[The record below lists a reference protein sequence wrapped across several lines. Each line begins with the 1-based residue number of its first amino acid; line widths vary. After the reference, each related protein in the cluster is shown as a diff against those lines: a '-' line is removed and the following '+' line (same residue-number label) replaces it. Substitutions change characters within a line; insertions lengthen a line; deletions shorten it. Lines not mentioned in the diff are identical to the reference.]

1 MNVGALGGVP
11 IIKMKQINKI
21 ICNINLQI
29 MTFYLSCFI
38 YILRLPGFNGAPA
51 PAAHNGQASAS

>member
-11 IIKMKQINKI
+11 IIKMKQINKRAV
-21 ICNINLQI
+21 CARPP
-29 MTFYLSCFI
+29 FVSCFI

>member
-11 IIKMKQINKI
+11 IIKMKQINKRP
-21 ICNINLQI
+21 
-29 MTFYLSCFI
+29 FVSCFI

>member
-11 IIKMKQINKI
+11 IIKMKQINKRAVWDRPP
-21 ICNINLQI
+21 
-29 MTFYLSCFI
+29 FVSCFI